1 MLHLETVFIPAA
13 LRGVGEDFAS
23 SDGFAGDV
31 AAERVVVVVVVEVAG
46 VTTCRRLIPISST
59 SFSETIEEEEEEFV
73 CCGGL
78 MNKSEK
84 MALKGLK
91 TELKSRKLE

>member
-1 MLHLETVFIPAA
+1 LA
-13 LRGVGEDFAS
+13 R

-31 AAERVVVVVVVEVAG
+31 AAERVVIVVVEVAG

-59 SFSETIEEEEEEFV
+59 SFRETIDEEEEEFV

-78 MNKSEK
+78 RQERENVLVSVFQP
-84 MALKGLK
+84 GFRSF
-91 TELKSRKLE
+91 TVFLENPQSNTILSI

>member
-1 MLHLETVFIPAA
+1 LKFIRILYIHTLAFPKKIENRRKNNIPAA
-13 LRGVGEDFAS
+13 LRGVGEDLAR

-31 AAERVVVVVVVEVAG
+31 AAERVVIVVVEVAG

-59 SFSETIEEEEEEFV
+59 SFRETIDEEEEEFV

-78 MNKSEK
+78 
-84 MALKGLK
+84 
-91 TELKSRKLE
+91 R